1 MTLGGAC
8 LVALSVW
15 NLWQQA
21 GTPGTRERIRAALP
35 CLCGLWLF
43 LNAGLFVY
51 ATRVGKFAAWS
62 KLLDR
67 LGLEGSERLLDIDC
81 SPRVLD
87 IGCGRGA
94 VLLMAAQRL
103 PRGKA
108 VGVDV
113 WSTRDQSGNAE
124 QVTRNNAALEGV
136 ADRIELHT
144 ADMRQLPFADGSFD
158 VILSS
163 LAIHNVPGAGE
174 RAKALR
180 EAARVLKPGGK
191 LLIADIRH
199 TRAYARELERS
210 GLTIT
215 ERRSLGV
222 CRDRPRRRDTAEEL
236 IGTPRCRERRLG
248 EMSHKACGS
257 SVWR

>member
-1 MTLGGAC
+1 MVPYRISIAGLGVGA
-8 LVALSVW
+8 
-15 NLWQQA
+15 
-21 GTPGTRERIRAALP
+21 
-35 CLCGLWLF
+35 LWLF
-43 LNAGLFVY
+43 LNAGCYVY
-51 ATRVGKFAAWS
+51 TTRVGKFAVWS
-62 KLLDR
+62 ELLD
-67 LGLEGSERLLDIDC
+67 GLELTGDERL
-81 SPRVLD
+81 LD

-113 WSTRDQSGNAE
+113 WSTTDQSGNAE

-158 VILSS
+158 VVLSS

-180 EAARVLKPGGK
+180 EAARILKPGGK

-215 ERRSLGV
+215 DRRSLGIGFWYAIGPWAAT
-222 CRDRPRRRDTAEEL
+222 RL
-236 IGTPRCRERRLG
+236 IAAIKP
-248 EMSHKACGS
+248 
-257 SVWR
+257 